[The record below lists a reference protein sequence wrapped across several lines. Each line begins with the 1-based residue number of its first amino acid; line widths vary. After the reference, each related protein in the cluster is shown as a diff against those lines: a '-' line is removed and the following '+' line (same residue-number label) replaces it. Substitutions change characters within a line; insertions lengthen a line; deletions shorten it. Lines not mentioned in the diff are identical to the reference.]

1 MSHCTLNPRMGMEYR
16 ADKMI
21 TPAVKRKRVAIIGG
35 GPGGMNAALYLKQRG
50 HEPVIFERS
59 DALGGE
65 LKLTANCDFKWRL
78 NRYREF
84 LVNQMARKQIE
95 VRLNTL
101 ATPEMIEREDFDV
114 VIAAI
119 GGTPVMPD
127 LPGIEHA
134 SMNVYSV
141 FQNEAKLG
149 RNVVVIGG
157 SAVPAEAAVY
167 SVGFRLCHI

>member
-1 MSHCTLNPRMGMEYR
+1 
-16 ADKMI
+16 
-21 TPAVKRKRVAIIGG
+21 
-35 GPGGMNAALYLKQRG
+35 MNAALYLKQRG

-127 LPGIEHA
+127 LPGH
-134 SMNVYSV
+134 
-141 FQNEAKLG
+141 
-149 RNVVVIGG
+149 
-157 SAVPAEAAVY
+157 
-167 SVGFRLCHI
+167 